1 MTRYLILLGLRWL
14 PVGFLIPVSVLLPLD
29 RGLSLAQ
36 VGALAAVQGVTVMI
50 LELPT
55 GGLSDAIGRRPVLVL
70 AVLADLAALGVLLA
84 AASVPMFLLYW
95 LLKGIHRA
103 LDSGPLESWYVDRA
117 LARDPAADIETG
129 LSRGSAVTG
138 AAVAGGAL
146 LSGGLIAL
154 GPNALGP
161 IAGVESLAVP
171 VVAAIVLDVVSLTCV
186 LTLMTEERPARGVRA
201 LMISIRGVPA
211 AIGGAVRLARG
222 SRVVLALIAAEF
234 LWGLG
239 MPAFES
245 LTPVRLTELL
255 GDAER
260 AAALMGPVGS
270 AAWGASALGAAL
282 IPLLSRRIGARWT
295 GVALR
300 LLHGATVAAMGLIGG
315 AAGVI
320 AALLFC
326 YAAHGAT
333 DPVHS
338 GLLHRQVDGAHRASL
353 LSLNSMAGQPGGAL
367 GLIALTSVA
376 AQWSVATAVIA
387 GAVVLAAAAPLYLV
401 KDRYQA
407 VPRWSLR
414 TSARRV

>member
-55 GGLSDAIGRRPVLVL
+55 GGLCDAIGRRPVLVL

-129 LSRGSAVTG
+129 LSRGGAVTG

-146 LSGGLIAL
+146 LSGGLI
-154 GPNALGP
+154 ALGP

-186 LTLMTEERPARGVRA
+186 LTLMTEERPARGVPA
-201 LMISIRGVPA
+201 LITSIRGVPA

-260 AAALMGPVGS
+260 AAALMGPAGS

-282 IPLLSRRIGARWT
+282 VPLLSRRIGARWT